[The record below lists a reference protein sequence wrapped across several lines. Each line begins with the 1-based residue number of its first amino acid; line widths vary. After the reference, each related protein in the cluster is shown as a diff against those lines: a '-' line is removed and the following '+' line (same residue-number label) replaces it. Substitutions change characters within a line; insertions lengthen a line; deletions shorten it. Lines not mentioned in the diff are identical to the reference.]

1 MNRSTF
7 TYLFFI
13 LLTWSCNNAPTPSTE
28 VPADIHTIEEP
39 LGEISKP
46 NAPIKNEGRAAWQ
59 KPALVVDQLGN
70 LEGKVIADIG
80 AGTGYFA
87 FRLINKAKK
96 VIAVDIDPDMLNL
109 IELFRDNLDSLQQSK
124 ISTRL
129 AATDN
134 PNLEQD
140 EVDIALIINTIGFIE
155 DRKAYLENL
164 RSVITSGGEVV
175 IVDFK
180 MKRIPENIAP
190 AIQYRVS
197 LLELENL
204 LSESGYKKITT
215 DDRSLD
221 YQYIVKATRD

>member
-1 MNRSTF
+1 MNRLSF
-7 TYLFFI
+7 SLFFFAV
-13 LLTWSCNNAPTPSTE
+13 LVLSCNNTPTPTTE
-28 VPADIHTIEEP
+28 VPADIQTMAEP
-39 LGEISKP
+39 SNNLPKTT
-46 NAPIKNEGRAAWQ
+46 APGKTEGRAAWQ
-59 KPALVVDQLGN
+59 KPALVVDQLGD

-80 AGTGYFA
+80 TGTGYFA

-129 AATDN
+129 AATDS
-134 PNLEQD
+134 PNLEKD

-155 DRKAYLENL
+155 DRTAYLENL
-164 RSVITSGGEVV
+164 RSVIMSGGEVV

-180 MKRIPENIAP
+180 MKRIPDNIAP
-190 AIQYRVS
+190 PIEYRVS
-197 LLELENL
+197 LLELENIL
-204 LSESGYKKITT
+204 VASGYDNIST